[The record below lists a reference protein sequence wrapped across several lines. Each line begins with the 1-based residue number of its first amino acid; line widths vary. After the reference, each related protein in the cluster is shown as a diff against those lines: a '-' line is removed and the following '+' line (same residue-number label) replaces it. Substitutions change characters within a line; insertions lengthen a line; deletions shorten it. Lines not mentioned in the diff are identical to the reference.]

1 MQRITFSDERLSLN
15 EVAKHLK
22 VHVATVH
29 RWIFQGV
36 RGKRLKSFL
45 IGGRRYIAVSDLDD
59 FLQAKS
65 PSGPNDSVLRFR
77 SSQEKLGGYGIGRPD
92 RGEQ

>member
-1 MQRITFSDERLSLN
+1 MKHHIFSAERLSLN

-29 RWIFQGV
+29 RWILQGV

-65 PSGPNDSVLRFR
+65 SFEIGDSDRRFR
-77 SSQEKLGGYGIGRPD
+77 SSQEKLGSYGIDRQD
-92 RGEQ
+92 RGEP

>member
-1 MQRITFSDERLSLN
+1 MKNHTFSDERLSLN
-15 EVAKHLK
+15 EVAKYLK

-45 IGGRRYIAVSDLDD
+45 VGGRRYIAVSDLHD

-65 PSGPNDSVLRFR
+65 CSLTNDSGQRFR
-77 SSQEKLGGYGIGRPD
+77 SSQEKLGSYGIGRQD

>member
-1 MQRITFSDERLSLN
+1 MQNTKPIDERLTLN
-15 EVAKHLK
+15 EVAKYLK

-36 RGKRLKSFL
+36 RGKRLTSFL
-45 IGGRRYIAVSDLDD
+45 VGGRRFIAISDLED

-77 SSQEKLGGYGIGRPD
+77 SSQEKLGSYGIGHPD
-92 RGEQ
+92 RGEK

>member
-1 MQRITFSDERLSLN
+1 MKHHIFSDERLSLN

-65 PSGPNDSVLRFR
+65 SSVTNESGQRFR
-77 SSQEKLGGYGIGRPD
+77 ISQEKLGSYGIDRQD
-92 RGEQ
+92 RGEP

>member
-1 MQRITFSDERLSLN
+1 MKHHIFSDERLSLN

-45 IGGRRYIAVSDLDD
+45 IGGRRYIAVSDLHD

-65 PSGPNDSVLRFR
+65 CSLTNDSGQRFR
-77 SSQEKLGGYGIGRPD
+77 SSQEKLGSYGIGRQD

>member
-1 MQRITFSDERLSLN
+1 MKHHTFSDERLSLN

-29 RWIFQGV
+29 RWILQGV
-36 RGKRLKSFL
+36 RGKRLNSFL
-45 IGGRRYIAVSDLDD
+45 VGGRRYIAVSDLHN
-59 FLQAKS
+59 FLQAK
-65 PSGPNDSVLRFR
+65 PSSVTNNSGQRFR
-77 SSQEKLGGYGIGRPD
+77 SSQEKLGSYGIGRPD

>member
-45 IGGRRYIAVSDLDD
+45 IGGRRYVAISALDD

-65 PSGPNDSVLRFR
+65 SSVTNDSGQRFR
-77 SSQEKLGGYGIGRPD
+77 SSQEKLGSYGIGRPD